1 MDRTYVIGVAG
12 GTASGKTTIV
22 QIIKDYFGEGIE
34 LVGHDCYYKAHDDM
48 PFAEREKLN
57 YDHPASFDT
66 ERMVEDVMA
75 LKAGRTIERPVYD
88 YSIHNRSRETVTVQ
102 SKRILMLEGILI
114 LESEPLRSLMDL
126 KIFVDTDADERLMRR
141 ITRDMSERG
150 RSVESVLRQYR
161 TTVKPMHE
169 QFIEPSKKYADLII
183 PRGGKNTV
191 AIAILKNYMKKI
203 LDGEETE

>member
-22 QIIKDYFGEGIE
+22 QIIKDYFGDNIE
-34 LVGHDCYYKAHDDM
+34 LIGHDCYYKAHDEM

-57 YDHPASFDT
+57 YDHPQSFDT
-66 ERMVEDVMA
+66 ERMVRDVLA
-75 LKAGRTIERPVYD
+75 LKEGRAVERPVYD
-88 YSIHNRSRETVTVQ
+88 YSIHNRLKETVTVYP
-102 SKRILMLEGILI
+102 KRILMLEGILI
-114 LESEPLRSLMDL
+114 LESEALRGLMDL

-141 ITRDMSERG
+141 ITRDMAERG
-150 RSVESVLRQYR
+150 RDVESVLRQYR

-169 QFIEPSKKYADLII
+169 QFVEPSKKYADLII

-191 AIAILKNYMKKI
+191 AIAILKHYLKNI
-203 LDGEETE
+203 LNGEEEK